1 MGTSEKPESATTEKG
16 EGTAAPADEPAASP
30 KLSGKIGGSM
40 DESADF
46 AGKLITRI
54 VLISLASLYVV
65 TVLAVLDHFLFKT
78 RESLAAES

>member
-1 MGTSEKPESATTEKG
+1 
-16 EGTAAPADEPAASP
+16 
-30 KLSGKIGGSM
+30 M